1 MISPIEKLRSD
12 VAEGFVGVF
21 FDIDDTFTTCGRI
34 PACAFDALWRLK
46 ERGMKVVPITGR
58 PAVWCDHIARM
69 WPVDGV
75 VGENG
80 ALYFW
85 LDEKERKL
93 KKVFLDSQETREANR
108 KRLLRIGEEILAR
121 VPGTAIASDQLY
133 READLAVDYCE
144 DVVPLSTEDVEEIC
158 RIFSSHGATCKV
170 SSIHVNGWFG
180 RSDKLG
186 MTKRFVRERWGMD
199 LDDTKE
205 RFLFCGDSPNDEPM
219 FRYFPHSAGVG
230 NVLRF
235 ADQMKYLPEFVASRD
250 GGEGFAEI
258 MGVILEGRKSTN
270 GLSID

>member
-1 MISPIEKLRSD
+1 MILPVKELGPD
-12 VAEGFVGVF
+12 VAKAFAGIF
-21 FDIDDTFTTCGRI
+21 FDIDDTITTGGRI

-46 ERGMKVVPITGR
+46 QLGMKVVPITGR
-58 PAVWCDHIARM
+58 PAGWCDHIARM

-80 ALYFW
+80 AFYFW

-93 KKVFLDSQETREANR
+93 KKVFLDSEEIRDGNR
-108 KRLLRIGEEILAR
+108 KRLWRVGDEILAE

-144 DVVPLSTEDVEEIC
+144 DVGPLSPEDVEHIC
-158 RIFSSHGATCKV
+158 RIFRKHGAACKV

-180 RSDKLG
+180 SYDKLG
-186 MTKRFVRERWGMD
+186 MTKRFVRERWEMD
-199 LDDTKE
+199 LDDNKN

-235 ADQMKYLPEFVASRD
+235 ADQMKYLPEFVSSQD

-258 MGVILEGRKSTN
+258 IEIILGCKKSET
-270 GLSID
+270 

>member
-1 MISPIEKLRSD
+1 MIAPIKKLGSD
-12 VAEGFVGVF
+12 IAKGFLGVF
-21 FDIDDTFTTCGRI
+21 FDIDDTFTTGGRI
-34 PACAFDALWRLK
+34 PACALDALWRLK

-58 PAVWCDHIARM
+58 PAGWCDHIARM

-85 LDEKERKL
+85 LDEGERKL
-93 KKVFLDSQETREANR
+93 KKIFLDSEAVRADNR
-108 KRLLRIGEEILAR
+108 KRLWRIGEEILAK

-144 DVVPLSTEDVEEIC
+144 DVDPLNPEDVEEIC
-158 RIFSSHGATCKV
+158 RIFRSHGATCKV

-180 RSDKLG
+180 SYDKLG

-199 LDDTKE
+199 LDDNKE
-205 RFLFCGDSPNDEPM
+205 SFMFCGDSPNDEPM
-219 FRYFPHSAGVG
+219 FGYFPHSAGVG

-235 ADQMKYLPEFVASRD
+235 ADQMKYLPEFVASQD

-258 MGVILEGRKSTN
+258 VEVILRRRSDRDGWPAA
-270 GLSID
+270 

>member
-1 MISPIEKLRSD
+1 
-12 VAEGFVGVF
+12 
-21 FDIDDTFTTCGRI
+21 
-34 PACAFDALWRLK
+34 
-46 ERGMKVVPITGR
+46 MKVVPITGR
-58 PAVWCDHIARM
+58 PAGWCDHIARM

-93 KKVFLDSQETREANR
+93 KKLFLDSEEIRDDNR
-108 KRLLRIGEEILAR
+108 KRLWRIGEEILAK

-144 DVVPLSTEDVEEIC
+144 DVDPLSSEDVEEIC
-158 RIFSSHGATCKV
+158 RIFRRHGATCKV

-180 RSDKLG
+180 SYDKLG
-186 MTKRFVRERWGMD
+186 MTKRFVRECWGMD
-199 LDDTKE
+199 LDDNKE

-235 ADQMKYLPEFVASRD
+235 ADQMRYLPEFVSSQD

-258 MGVILEGRKSTN
+258 IEAVLR
-270 GLSID
+270 LRR

>member
-1 MISPIEKLRSD
+1 VISPIKKLGSD
-12 VAEGFVGVF
+12 VAEGLLGVF
-21 FDIDDTFTTCGRI
+21 FDIDDTFTTGGRI
-34 PACAFDALWRLK
+34 PACAFDALWRL
-46 ERGMKVVPITGR
+46 EECGMKVVPITGR
-58 PAVWCDHIARM
+58 PAGWCDHIARM

-85 LDEKERKL
+85 LDKKERKL
-93 KKVFLDSQETREANR
+93 KKIFLDSQEVRENNR
-108 KRLLRIGEEILAR
+108 KRLLRIGEEILAN

-144 DVVPLSTEDVEEIC
+144 DVDPLSQEDVEEIC
-158 RIFSSHGATCKV
+158 RIFRSHGATCKV

-180 RSDKLG
+180 RYDKLG
-186 MTKRFVRERWGMD
+186 MTKRFVRERWGVD

-205 RFLFCGDSPNDEPM
+205 HFLFCGDSPNDEPM

-235 ADQMKYLPEFVASRD
+235 TDQMKYLPEFVASRD

-258 MGVILEGRKSTN
+258 MEVILGGRKSKN
-270 GLSID
+270 GLLID